1 MSATLN
7 ASLFS
12 EYFGSI
18 PVVNIP
24 GRTFP
29 VEQYFLEDI
38 METTGY
44 VLEDGSEYCRKL
56 KNDDDYI
63 EVMMAANEL
72 NYTTNR
78 PRDNVRDENLH
89 ATQILARYQ
98 SKLVKLIF
106 FLLLSR
112 VLRKIYTVKKYVYGN
127 NVLVELYCSILFI

>member
-98 SKLVKLIF
+98 SKLVKLF
-106 FLLLSR
+106 FF
-112 VLRKIYTVKKYVYGN
+112 Y
-127 NVLVELYCSILFI
+127 F